1 VGLGAY
7 VTRGN
12 TYLDLVE
19 AYKVSRRYLKC
30 FLTTTSE
37 NKELALLAG
46 GHPPADRGRPS
57 ETLCETL

>member
-46 GHPPADRGRPS
+46 GLFSSPGG
-57 ETLCETL
+57 